1 MDTNKG
7 KQNLEDQIKTLV
19 MEKDLLKKQLNVLNE
34 CLSIEELK
42 NKIEDLE
49 MKMKTIALLEN
60 MIKQLRQDVEP
71 LNYLKSILKEKNLD
85 KKNSE
90 CTSKNKSINETNEVL
105 LKQPELFTLMNSLG
119 ESDVLLNQNF
129 NEKSTMI
136 DTLNKI
142 FEEPVDVPDEN
153 KSLDGSIHLLD
164 QYDML
169 SEEDFLNVVPE
180 RDSQVGNNSE
190 TIKGFELVNDT
201 KHAKLL
207 SNDITNFKSTEPV
220 CSVNN
225 NKNMINFD
233 NCDLPLN
240 EACLANSFLLKQNDE
255 KEQSITKSLASDNN
269 TNYNSTQKEQ
279 NSLNTLNLK
288 FDILRGIYSS
298 GYVINPTT
306 TQLKF
311 IEHCVNGKDNILVV
325 KPNLEWQIV
334 ILIPM
339 LQRIIPVLRECQ
351 VLILVPTR
359 DIALQIEQVMNKIG
373 NFMDLEICIGGDN
386 VPRKLPVVPLVVV
399 GTPAGVSNMIACNS
413 LNTEFISTILMY
425 ELDDMMPYYVV
436 IEEIMNKLHVA
447 NKQITILA
455 SSGIDQ
461 ILDMYIDSLQDP
473 FIFLNDIK
481 EEPKISHGL
490 PCQYVLGILD
500 EYKFLTICQICEELK
515 KESIIIF
522 CNTLDVAQILCEQM
536 LSLGFL
542 VSTYYSSMNNYECNK
557 KLSLLVDH
565 NIQIFIT
572 TDPIKKNEFPEFL
585 PSYIVINYELPT
597 DPLVYI
603 SRLKFFK
610 TNTKIINFISE
621 NDEIAKN
628 SIEQYCVMLPMPIN
642 TKDILK

>member
-180 RDSQVGNNSE
+180 
-190 TIKGFELVNDT
+190 
-201 KHAKLL
+201 
-207 SNDITNFKSTEPV
+207 
-220 CSVNN
+220 
-225 NKNMINFD
+225 INFD